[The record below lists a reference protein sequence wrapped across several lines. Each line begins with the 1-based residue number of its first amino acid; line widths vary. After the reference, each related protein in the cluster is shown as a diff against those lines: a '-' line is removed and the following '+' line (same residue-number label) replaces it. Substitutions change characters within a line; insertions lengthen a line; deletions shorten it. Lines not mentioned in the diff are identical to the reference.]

1 MAWISRDEL
10 DRMRKEIEL
19 LSIEYSRLQRE
30 NRLLTTELELMKSK
44 LAFMEEMDDLHEI
57 WENDVETIMKEVEN
71 LRLENRR

>member
-10 DRMRKEIEL
+10 DNMRKDIEL

-44 LAFMEEMDDLHEI
+44 LAFMEEMDDLHDI
-57 WENDVETIMKEVEN
+57 WKNDVETIMKEVEN

>member
-10 DRMRKEIEL
+10 DNMRKDIEL